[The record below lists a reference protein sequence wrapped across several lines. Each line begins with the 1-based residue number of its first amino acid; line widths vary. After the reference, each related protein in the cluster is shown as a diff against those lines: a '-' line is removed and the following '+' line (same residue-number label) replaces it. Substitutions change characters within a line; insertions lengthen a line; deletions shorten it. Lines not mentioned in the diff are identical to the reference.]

1 MRGGACNLK
10 NEPYATTGCS
20 SQLIRPF
27 RCVPDQM
34 IRHSIYTYVPDRL
47 ARPFGCVPDH
57 LIRHFAFVS
66 DWLLSEL
73 MYQISVL
80 YISDACASDQL
91 LLVGF
96 KRVKQ
101 HFRNTTPTTGYQAT
115 QLVCYSYTEVLL
127 FYAVV
132 ISGKMLLRHF

>member
-1 MRGGACNLK
+1 
-10 NEPYATTGCS
+10 
-20 SQLIRPF
+20 
-27 RCVPDQM
+27 M

-80 YISDACASDQL
+80 YISDTCASDQL

-101 HFRNTTPTTGYQAT
+101 LFRNTTPDDGLLGNTAG
-115 QLVCYSYTEVLL
+115 VLL
-127 FYAVV
+127 IHRGFV
-132 ISGKMLLRHF
+132 ILCSSYFEQNAASFLTVW